1 MGIVDDL
8 ARARDA
14 YERGEWAAAYDG
26 LIAANDDS
34 LAADDFA
41 RLATAAYL
49 HGKQSECLE
58 ALQRAFNAHLD
69 DGNPVA
75 AIRCGFWI
83 ALVLLTSGE
92 RAVGAGWVARS
103 QRLLDEQPHDIVE
116 RGYLL
121 IHEMYRHIFQGEFAP
136 AHEMAREITAYGHRF
151 KEPDLVAMGLS
162 AQGRMLMYG
171 GRVPDGLAL
180 LDEAM
185 VSIASGEVSP
195 ILSGQIYCLMID
207 ACQEISDFGRASE
220 WTSALTSWCD
230 AQPGLVPF
238 TGQCAVHRGQI
249 MRVHGAYGEA
259 LDEFQR
265 AVERYVQAGGNPA
278 AGLALSERGEVLRI
292 LGDYAAAED
301 AYAEAISFGHEP
313 QPGLALLWLAKGRTG
328 AAVAAI
334 RRLLAETHDPVHRSQ
349 LIPAAVEILLDS
361 GTADENTTL
370 VGELVG
376 ELTELGKAFGC
387 VALEAMSA
395 YATAS
400 VALQAGD
407 PPGAL
412 PHLRRAISLWNR
424 VGSPYEVARCRMLV
438 GRAVRLL
445 GDDDSAVT
453 ELTSARRTFAELH
466 AAPAE
471 RAAAALLAPTTPG
484 GLSAR
489 EVEVLRLVAAGRSNL
504 EIATTLVLSEK
515 TVARHLSNI
524 YTKIDVSSRTAAAA
538 FAFEHRLV

>member
-8 ARARDA
+8 ARAREA
-14 YERGEWAAAYDG
+14 YEHGEWAAAYDG
-26 LIAANDDS
+26 LIAANS
-34 LAADDFA
+34 AALDGDDFA

-49 HGKQSECLE
+49 RGKQSDCLE
-58 ALQRAFNAHLD
+58 ALQRAFHAQLEAGNA
-69 DGNPVA
+69 VA
-75 AIRCGFWI
+75 AIRCGFWL

-92 RAVGAGWVARS
+92 QAVGAGWVARS
-103 QRLLDEQPHDIVE
+103 QRLLDEQPDEIVE

-121 IHEMYRHIFQGEFAP
+121 IHAMYRHIFLGEFGP
-136 AHEMAREITAYGHRF
+136 AHELALEISEYGRRF
-151 KEPDLVAMGLS
+151 KDPDLIAMGLS

-185 VSIASGEVSP
+185 VSIASGKVSP
-195 ILSGQIYCLMID
+195 ILSGQIYCLMIE

-265 AVERYVQAGGNPA
+265 AVERYVEAGGSPA
-278 AGLALSERGEVLRI
+278 AGLALSERGDVLRI
-292 LGDYAAAED
+292 LGDYGAAED
-301 AYAEAISFGHEP
+301 AYEQATSFGHEP
-313 QPGLALLWLAKGRTG
+313 QPGLALLWLARGRTG
-328 AAVAAI
+328 AAVAAT
-334 RRLLAETHDPVHRSQ
+334 RRLLAETRDPVHRSQ
-349 LIPAAVEILLDS
+349 LLPAAVQILLDS
-361 GTADENTTL
+361 GEADEAAAL
-370 VGELVG
+370 VGELAD
-376 ELTELGKAFGC
+376 LGQAFGC
-387 VALEAMSA
+387 AALQAMSA
-395 YATAS
+395 FATAS
-400 VALQAGD
+400 VTLQAGD
-407 PPGAL
+407 PAGAL
-412 PHLRRAISLWNR
+412 PYLRKATSLWGR

-438 GRAVRLL
+438 GRAFRML
-445 GDDDSAVT
+445 GDEDSAVA
-453 ELTSARRTFAELH
+453 ELTAARRSFAELR

-471 RAAAALLAPTTPG
+471 RAAAELLAPTTPG
-484 GLSAR
+484 GLTAR
-489 EVEVLRLVAAGRSNL
+489 EVEVLRLIAAGRSNS
-504 EIATTLVLSEK
+504 EIATALVLSEK

-538 FAFEHRLV
+538 FAFENRLV